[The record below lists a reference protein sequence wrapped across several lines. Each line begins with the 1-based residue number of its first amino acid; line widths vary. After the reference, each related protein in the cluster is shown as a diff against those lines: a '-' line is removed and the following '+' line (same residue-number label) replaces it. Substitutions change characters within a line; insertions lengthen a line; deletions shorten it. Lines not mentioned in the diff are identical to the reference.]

1 MYRRF
6 SVAVMALLMAI
17 GLAGW
22 GAAQAVAAPSNHGN
36 NNGRQVSNKLDITVS
51 TTNWN
56 SWRGPEV
63 TITTRWGR
71 YVAGARQVDRYR
83 DHGRTT
89 FRYVARDLPW
99 NTPLKVSVSGGR
111 YYGDNEVYFERT
123 WRDRFV
129 TESVYLRQG
138 GGRR

>member
-63 TITTRWGR
+63 TITTRWGDG
-71 YVAGARQVDRYR
+71 VV
-83 DHGRTT
+83 
-89 FRYVARDLPW
+89 
-99 NTPLKVSVSGGR
+99 GGR
-111 YYGDNEVYFERT
+111 MGRRGRE
-123 WRDRFV
+123 
-129 TESVYLRQG
+129 
-138 GGRR
+138 GGRATRGLGGWG